1 MVRSRVNLN
10 NILNNFLEFS
20 VGKIKARTAP
30 HHKSIQGHSELA
42 IAKVLAPFWKLLWF
56 LKMMKKEI
64 LDCPISDRYTGM
76 DHGWSHG

>member
-30 HHKSIQGHSELA
+30 HHMNIQDHFELA
-42 IAKVLAPFWKLLWF
+42 IAKVLAPF
-56 LKMMKKEI
+56 
-64 LDCPISDRYTGM
+64 
-76 DHGWSHG
+76 